1 MSETNTNHTYYTA
14 IQALRDLPLTFPVR
28 TCASGVKIW
37 IQRSDPVFTEKREGR
52 RKLVSIKIDLDIYCQ
67 ICTTV
72 INLDTL
78 PNIHVEGN
86 ITKHR
91 LRKELA
97 GFYGTDDAMR
107 NLIKKL
113 DDPIRFFTEIYLT
126 HKCVRE
132 LFLARNCEYFLV

>member
-1 MSETNTNHTYYTA
+1 MSDTSYNHAYHSA

-52 RKLVSIKIDLDIYCQ
+52 RKLGSIKIDLDVYCQ
-67 ICTTV
+67 VGDTV

-78 PNIHVEGN
+78 PHIHVEGN
-86 ITKHR
+86 ISKHR
-91 LRKELA
+91 LRTELA
-97 GFYGTDDAMR
+97 GFYGDAMR
-107 NLIKKL
+107 DFIKGL

-126 HKCVRE
+126 HECVRE
-132 LFLARNCEYFLV
+132 LFLETVNFEIGA